1 MEIEIVTKQDLENF
15 RQKLLH
21 DLAEFFSQAAIKPE
35 KEFLRTS
42 EVRKMLGGISPG
54 TLQNL
59 RVKGLLNPSKIE
71 GVYYYKLSEV
81 KALLSAGSREP
92 HI

>member
-1 MEIEIVTKQDLENF
+1 MEVDIVTKQDLESF

-21 DLAEFFSQAAIKPE
+21 ELSDLMRISPKESE
-35 KEFLRTS
+35 KEYLRTN
-42 EVRKMLGGISPG
+42 EVRTLLGGISPG

-59 RVKGLLNPSKIE
+59 RVKGLLKPSKIE

-81 KALLSAGSREP
+81 NALLSAGSGK
-92 HI
+92 

>member
-1 MEIEIVTKQDLENF
+1 MEVDILTKQDLELF

-21 DLAEFFSQAAIKPE
+21 ELSDLMRVAQHGPE
-35 KEFLRTS
+35 KEYLRTH

-59 RVKGLLNPSKIE
+59 RVKGLLKPSKIE
-71 GVYYYKLSEV
+71 GVYYYRSSEV
-81 KALLSAGSREP
+81 RALLNAGSGE
-92 HI
+92 